1 MAVNGDKA
9 EDGGPAS
16 IEILDEAVLLR
27 RVHPTQIVLDGITG
41 RRRVSSAAF
50 TNHEM
55 SVDAEPI
62 LIEDGLSW
70 QFSLQKHPGHSL
82 VSFAA
87 AAARQV
93 NQAVEHKP
101 KPENRSHTEVIGKKT
116 GPVKEHLRT
125 TCVWVHLQPP
135 EK

>member
-1 MAVNGDKA
+1 MALNADKA
-9 EDGGPAS
+9 ADGEAGGIQIP
-16 IEILDEAVLLR
+16 DEAPLLR
-27 RVHPTQIVLDGITG
+27 RVHPAQIVPDGITG
-41 RRRVSSAAF
+41 KPRVSTAAF
-50 TNHEM
+50 TDPEM

-62 LIEDGLSW
+62 LIEDGLNW
-70 QFSLQKHPGHSL
+70 CFSLREHPGHSL

-87 AAARQV
+87 IVARQV

-101 KPENRSHTEVIGKKT
+101 KPENRAHTEVIGKKT
-116 GPVKEHLRT
+116 GAVKEQLRK